1 MNDIWDFSLCV
12 AIIFFVIAGIVDWV
26 YRYLKRR
33 ERALA
38 AEAPVASTALTA
50 AVSPLTAAPERVC
63 PVVKHDTTT
72 NTNIN
77 MKNSF
82 VAIDFE
88 HLHPSHE
95 TACEVGAVRVVDGL
109 VTGRLHSTINPPEEM
124 CTGRDN
130 SDIIGLTADML
141 AHSPRFPEVYAM
153 LTAFVGD
160 LPLVAHNASTERSV
174 LAKCCRYYDIEET
187 LLRNG
192 LTDTCALFGGKGLA
206 ECCAEHGITLSEH
219 HDPLHDAEATARL
232 YLLSVGE
239 TITPVIRKERL
250 STKSLHKFK
259 EEKASFDPSILQ
271 PLSDDEVV
279 NKDTPFFGG
288 VKTVV
293 TGQYIA
299 YPDRNLL
306 KQRIKELGADIDTSV
321 SSRTRILVT
330 GTTGVGPAKLQK
342 AKEYGARIITEEELY
357 QWIEKQC

>member
-1 MNDIWDFSLCV
+1 MDVWTQSFLI
-12 AIIFFVIAGIVDWV
+12 AIGFYAVVGIVDLV
-26 YRYLKRR
+26 YRHLKRR
-33 ERALA
+33 ERAA
-38 AEAPVASTALTA
+38 AKREEPSDVPTSL
-50 AVSPLTAAPERVC
+50 
-63 PVVKHDTTT
+63 PVVKKNT
-72 NTNIN
+72 NTHIN

-88 HLHPSHE
+88 HLYPSHE

-109 VTGRLHSTINPPEEM
+109 VTGRFHSTICPPEEM

-141 AHSPRFPEVYAM
+141 TRSPRFPEVYSM
-153 LTAFVGD
+153 LTAFVGN

-174 LAKCCRYYDIEET
+174 LTKCCEYYNIEET

-192 LTDTCALFGGKGLA
+192 LTDTCPLFGGKKLA
-206 ECCAEHGITLSEH
+206 ECCADNNIPLVEH
-219 HDPLHDAEATARL
+219 HHPLHDAEATAHL
-232 YLLSVGE
+232 YLLSIGKHV
-239 TITPVIRKERL
+239 TPVIRKERL
-250 STKSLHKFK
+250 STKSLNKFK
-259 EEKASFDPSILQ
+259 EEKASFDHSILQ

-306 KQRIKELGADIDTSV
+306 KQRIKELGADVDTSV
-321 SSRTRILVT
+321 SPRTKILVT
-330 GTTGVGPAKLQK
+330 GTSGVGPAKLQK

-357 QWIEKQC
+357 QWIEKQI